1 MPQQL
6 IDKVGAIG
14 LVAPE
19 DVDPRKL
26 PDGAWSDGRNVR
38 FDGYVA
44 RKALGSRVIQGSLST
59 SAYTLVP
66 HTTFDGSRF
75 IAYAGLTRVFTV
87 NNNTHY
93 DLTRVSSSSTAV
105 LYSADPTQLWT
116 GGVLGGLLFL
126 NNGVD
131 VPQIQQTPTASCRLS
146 NLPNWPTTITTRAAC
161 LRAYKNYLVALDITK
176 GPQRY
181 RQMVKWSS
189 GADPLAVPS
198 TWDEADT
205 TADAGETSLSETDG
219 TVIDCLPLRDINIIY
234 KDDSVHGMQ
243 FIGGQF
249 IFRFYGIFN
258 SVGILARNCVCSFN
272 ENYHLFIGNDLDIY
286 VHDGQSCNSI
296 GEDRWANWLRQN
308 VDGSQY
314 ARMFV
319 VNNPTANEVWIFVP
333 TGAQAYNSKVLM
345 YNWRKKTWGIR
356 DADNVAHGAVASI
369 QSSDY
374 ITLWSTVTGTWDAAA
389 ATWAELASLPPDK
402 KLVLS
407 SPTRTT
413 GLIETE
419 IGSSEFGDA
428 LPFVLERTG
437 MWAMACKVIDGGRVV
452 DLQGVKFIS
461 RIRFRTV
468 EQTSQTGVRFMV
480 AVQTDV
486 DSPLMWDTTTKM
498 NGTTAEVT
506 VFKRG
511 RFLSLRIESDEDTT
525 FTLNEI
531 EVQLQPSGD
540 YL

>member
-6 IDKVGAIG
+6 IEKVGAIG

-38 FDGYVA
+38 FDGFVA
-44 RKALGSRVIQGSLST
+44 RKVLGSRVIQGSLST

-66 HTTFDGSRF
+66 HTGFDGSRF
-75 IAYAGLTRVFTV
+75 IAYAGLTSVYTV

-93 DLTRVSSSSTAV
+93 DLTRVSNSSTV
-105 LYSADPTQLWT
+105 VPYNADPTQLWT

-131 VPQIQQTPTASCRLS
+131 VPQIQRTPTASCRLS
-146 NLPNWPTTITTRAAC
+146 DLPNWPTTVTTRAAC
-161 LRAYKNYLVALDITK
+161 LRAYKNYLVALDVTK

-181 RQMVKWSS
+181 RQMIKWSAS
-189 GADPLAVPS
+189 ADPLTVPH

-219 TVIDCLPLRDINIIY
+219 TVIDCLPLRDINIVY

-258 SVGILARNCVCSFN
+258 SVGILSRNCVCSFN

-286 VHDGQSCNSI
+286 VHDGQSCRSI

-308 VDGSQY
+308 VDGTQY
-314 ARMFV
+314 NRMFV

-333 TGAQAYNSKVLM
+333 TGEDEYNSQVLM
-345 YNWRKKTWGIR
+345 YNWRKQTWGVR
-356 DADNVAHGAVASI
+356 DADNVAHGVVASI
-369 QSSDY
+369 ESSDY
-374 ITLWSTVTGTWDAAA
+374 VTLWSTVSSTWDTAAE
-389 ATWAELASLPPDK
+389 TWAELASLPPDK

-419 IGSSEFGDA
+419 IGSSEFGAA

-437 MWAMACKVIDGGRVV
+437 MWAMACKVVDNGRVI
-452 DLQGVKFIS
+452 DLQGVKFIG

-468 EQTSQTGVRFMV
+468 EQTSQTGLRFMV

-486 DSPLMWDTTTKM
+486 DSPLVWNTTTKM

-511 RFLSLRIESDEDTT
+511 RFLNLRIESDEDTI

-531 EVQLQPSGD
+531 EIQLQPSGD

>member
-6 IDKVGAIG
+6 IEKVGAIG
-14 LVAPE
+14 LVSGV

-26 PDGAWSDGRNVR
+26 PDGAWSDGLNVR
-38 FDGYVA
+38 FDGYLAEKV
-44 RKALGSRVIQGSLST
+44 KGSRVVQGSLST
-59 SAYTLVP
+59 SAHTLVP
-66 HTTFDGSRF
+66 HTTFDGSQF
-75 IAYAGLTRVFTV
+75 ICYAGLTRVFTV

-93 DLTRVSSSSTAV
+93 ELTRVSNTSTVV
-105 LYSADPTQLWT
+105 LYNADPTELWT

-126 NNGVD
+126 NNPAD
-131 VPQIQQTPTASCRLS
+131 VPQIQVTPTASCRLS

-181 RQMVKWSS
+181 RQMVKWSAS
-189 GADPLAVPS
+189 ADPLTVPH

-205 TADAGETSLSETDG
+205 TADAGENSLSESNG

-258 SVGILARNCVCSFN
+258 SIGILSRNCVCAFN
-272 ENYHLFIGNDLDIY
+272 EAYHLFIGNDLDIY
-286 VHDGQSCNSI
+286 VHDGQTCTSI
-296 GEDRWANWLRQN
+296 GEDRWAEWLREN
-308 VDGSQY
+308 VDGTQY
-314 ARMFV
+314 NRMFV
-319 VNNPTANEVWIFVP
+319 VNNPTSNEVWIFVP
-333 TGAQAYNSKVLM
+333 TGADSYNDVVLM
-345 YNWRKKTWGIR
+345 YNWRKKTWGKR
-356 DADNVAHGAVASI
+356 EVDNVSHGVVSAIESTNYV
-369 QSSDY
+369 
-374 ITLWSTVTGTWDAAA
+374 TLWSAASYSWDSTAMS
-389 ATWAELASLPPDK
+389 WAELASLPPDK
-402 KLVLS
+402 KLVLA

-419 IGSSEFGDA
+419 IGSSEFGAA

-437 MWAMACKVIDGGRVV
+437 MWAMACKVVDNGRVI
-452 DLQGVKFIS
+452 DLQGVKFVD

-468 EQTSQTGVRFMV
+468 DGTSQTGMRFMV

-486 DSPLMWDTTTKM
+486 DSPLVWATTTKM

-511 RFLSLRIESDEDTT
+511 RFLNLRIESDEDTL
-525 FTLNEI
+525 FSLNEI
-531 EVQLQPSGD
+531 EIVMRPSGD